1 MPIHL
6 LFKLRSFAKKKKE
19 KKKKGKKK
27 ERVRSRDLFQKK
39 KED

>member
-19 KKKKGKKK
+19 KKK